1 MDNPIQA
8 PVELLSYAIAPWK
21 LPAHFLD
28 ALFRRCL
35 IITQLMPARLT
46 PQVVAKPSPG
56 GQQTKVMADLK
67 FACSHCGQDIQCDE
81 LWSGHEIQCPNCQG
95 QLIVPPKPEAPPHAN
110 LAAAKPGA
118 PRLSI
123 GQSRAEISAAPKAV
137 APQVAAYEKKLSQ
150 NRAAGTG
157 AAKKWVT
164 IGAVVVILGVGG
176 YFGFTYW
183 QGKKEEAAKQASEAA
198 AQQAAAAKAAEE
210 AAAVAAAP
218 PKQEVPQPPV
228 WTLDVDKAK
237 IPNSRV
243 NGSISGTNFLA
254 ETSMCTAQ
262 VLRLLQGSAASPDRE
277 ILVYLHL
284 NPGQS
289 PTGHTWTV
297 SQTMKDRSVPQVVK
311 RWKTNPK
318 FAPLS
323 KPYSS
328 GYAMKL
334 ELGQPTNGLLPGKIF
349 VALPDTEQ
357 TVVAGTFQATTT
369 LGEPID
375 PNAASSVVTPNPMA
389 MPPGPNPGQKAA
401 FDRRYGGKR

>member
-1 MDNPIQA
+1 
-8 PVELLSYAIAPWK
+8 
-21 LPAHFLD
+21 
-28 ALFRRCL
+28 
-35 IITQLMPARLT
+35 
-46 PQVVAKPSPG
+46 
-56 GQQTKVMADLK
+56 MANLK
-67 FACSHCGQDIQCDE
+67 FTCTHCSQDIECDE
-81 LWSGHEIQCPNCQG
+81 LWSGHDIQCPTCQG
-95 QLIVPPKPEAPPHAN
+95 QLTVPPKPEAPPHAN
-110 LAAAKPGA
+110 LASAKPGA

-123 GQSRAEISAAPKAV
+123 GQSRDEISAAPKAT

-150 NRAAGTG
+150 AKAGQKG
-157 AAKKWVT
+157 SAQKWLG

-176 YFGFTYW
+176 YFGYSYW

-198 AQQAAAAKAAEE
+198 AQQAAAAKAAER

-218 PKQEVPQPPV
+218 PKEEPPQPPA

-237 IPNSRV
+237 IPNSRA

-262 VLRLLQGSAASPDRE
+262 VLRLLQGNAASPDRE

-323 KPYSS
+323 KSYSS

-334 ELGQPTNGLLPGKIF
+334 ELGLATNGLLPGKIF
-349 VALPDTEQ
+349 VALPDAEQ

-369 LGEPID
+369 LGEPVD
-375 PNAASSVVTPNPMA
+375 PNAASSVVTPNPA
-389 MPPGPNPGQKAA
+389 VIPGPRDPSQKAA
-401 FDRRYGGKR
+401 FDRRYRGKQ